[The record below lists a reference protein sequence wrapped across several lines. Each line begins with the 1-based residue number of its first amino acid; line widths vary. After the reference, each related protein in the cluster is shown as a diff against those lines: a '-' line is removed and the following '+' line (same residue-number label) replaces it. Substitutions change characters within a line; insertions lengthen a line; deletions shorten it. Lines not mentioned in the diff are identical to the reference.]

1 MNRQNIGQSNE
12 KKCET
17 RSKGSL
23 SRERFGEIMK
33 AMIDVHAH
41 VLPGLDDGARQME
54 ESVQMLRK
62 LASMGFAG
70 VIATPHYSR
79 RRELYG
85 MEQLILELQQRVREY
100 LPDFFIYPGQETYY
114 HDELTDRLRQGKA
127 FTMAGSRYVLVE
139 FDPNVSYSMMYQGI
153 RKLSGAGYDPILAHI
168 ERYGCL
174 RKENHL
180 QELVSAKCLLQMNYE
195 SLQGKWFDREVRWC
209 RKQVEAGTIDLLGS
223 DMHRMD
229 YRPPEF
235 GEALK
240 WLEQHI
246 SPEYLDQLTR
256 RNPLRIIDQGKQQS
270 SEKNKS

>member
-1 MNRQNIGQSNE
+1 MN
-12 KKCET
+12 
-17 RSKGSL
+17 
-23 SRERFGEIMK
+23 

-41 VLPGLDDGARQME
+41 ILPGVDDGSRSME
-54 ESVQMLRK
+54 ESVQMVLK

-85 MEQLILELQQRVREY
+85 MEELMSELQQRVREY
-100 LPDFFIYPGQETYY
+100 QSDFFICLGQETYY
-114 HDELTDRLRQGKA
+114 HDELTERLRQGKA
-127 FTMAGSRYVLVE
+127 LTMAGSRYVLVE
-139 FDPNVSYSMMYQGI
+139 FDPGVSYSMLYQGI
-153 RKLSGAGYDPILAHI
+153 RKLSGAGYKPILAHI

-174 RKENHL
+174 REGNRL
-180 QELVSAKCLLQMNYE
+180 QELASVDCLLQMNYE

-209 RKQVEAGTIDLLGS
+209 RRQVETGTIDLLGS

-256 RNPLRIIDQGKQQS
+256 CNPLRIINYK
-270 SEKNKS
+270 K